1 MIDVQKALNEYNKY
15 IKNYNIKDEKIALKV
30 AHMLR
35 VKENSKNIAQSLNLE
50 KEDVELAELIGLL
63 HDIGRFEQVKRYNT
77 FVDKNSVNHGAFG
90 AKILFE
96 DGLIRNFITDNSFDE
111 IIKKAI
117 INHNRNQIE
126 DGLSKRE
133 LLHAKIIRDADKLD
147 IFNVALLEKPEAV
160 YESDHL
166 EKENF
171 TDEIFCE
178 FMNNEQLD
186 YLKIKTHADVVI
198 CHFRYVFD
206 LNYKYS
212 FQVVNENKY
221 LERLYKRIHFE
232 NQDTQKQLETIYNTA
247 NNYLKKNIL

>member
-15 IKNYNIKDEKIALKV
+15 IKNYNIKDDKIALKV

-50 KEDVELAELIGLL
+50 TEDVELAELIGLL

-96 DGLIRNFITDNSFDE
+96 DGLSE
-111 IIKKAI
+111 
-117 INHNRNQIE
+117 
-126 DGLSKRE
+126 RE
-133 LLHAKIIRDADKLD
+133 MLHAKIIRDADKLD
-147 IFNVALLEKPEAV
+147 IFNVALKEKPEAV
-160 YESDHL
+160 YESEHL
-166 EKENF
+166 EKETF
-171 TDEIFCE
+171 TDEIFRE

-186 YLKIKTHADVVI
+186 YSKIKTHADVVI

>member
-15 IKNYNIKDEKIALKV
+15 IKNYNIKDDKIALKV

-50 KEDVELAELIGLL
+50 TEDVELAELIGLL

-96 DGLIRNFITDNSFDE
+96 DGLSE
-111 IIKKAI
+111 
-117 INHNRNQIE
+117 
-126 DGLSKRE
+126 RE
-133 LLHAKIIRDADKLD
+133 MLHAKIIRDADKLD
-147 IFNVALLEKPEAV
+147 IFNVALKEKPEAV
-160 YESDHL
+160 YESEHL
-166 EKENF
+166 EKETF
-171 TDEIFCE
+171 TDEIFRE

-186 YLKIKTHADVVI
+186 YSKIKTHADVVI

-232 NQDTQKQLETIYNTA
+232 RRVPYEKNSFTCTDNGFCVYLRPVGVRQLLWRRVHRPHVPCGHDAGRNPGVFPP
-247 NNYLKKNIL
+247 